1 MKQVKAGCWHSETAN
16 LKRFYYVL
24 VDCKP
29 ETVEIDREA
38 TLPMETS
45 GSRHGI
51 DCRLLPWMYFT
62 GKGYMY

>member
-1 MKQVKAGCWHSETAN
+1 MKQVKAGCWHSETAKN

-51 DCRLLPWMYFT
+51 DCWLLSCMYFT
-62 GKGYMY
+62 